1 MVTPPVG
8 ARRAGGWS
16 GPAAGRQTLILAH
29 HAPWTR
35 RSFLRAGTTAALAL
49 TAAGCGFA
57 SDGDPAGAAAA
68 HAPIDVKVDG
78 DLVYFNWA
86 DFVDPA
92 VFEGF
97 QKEYG
102 VKVVQSNFDSMEG
115 MAAKLNAGN
124 RYGIIFPTAK
134 WSQRLAAGGRR
145 QAAGGRRQAAG
156 GRRQAAGGRR
166 QAAGGRR
173 RTIDHSRLKNAE
185 AVFGG
190 YGYFADPW
198 YDPGSAHT
206 VPFTMY
212 KTGIGWRRDRLGDL
226 TGSWSDLWNEQAK
239 GKVFVL
245 DDRDEVLGMGALKLG
260 LGLSTGD
267 PAELDRV
274 TDTLR
279 SLRPRLRG
287 FSSDS
292 YNNLLNGNADI
303 TQAWSGDMAAMLAQA
318 EDPSVFGFEV
328 AREGAPVNSDCYAIP
343 ANAQHPGTPAPR
355 HRDAL
360 HRLHAP
366 PGEREEEHRV
376 HRLPDARA
384 RHRGHLRRTRR
395 AVPAVPGDRRRSQGR
410 PLLPQRR
417 RAGRTGPRRRLD
429 RREGRLT

>member
-1 MVTPPVG
+1 MSPEALP
-8 ARRAGGWS
+8 
-16 GPAAGRQTLILAH
+16 L
-29 HAPWTR
+29 TR

-68 HAPIDVKVDG
+68 HTPIDVKVDG

-124 RYGIIFPTAK
+124 RYDIIFPTAK
-134 WSQRLAAGGRR
+134 WAQRLAAGGRL
-145 QAAGGRRQAAG
+145 
-156 GRRQAAGGRR
+156 
-166 QAAGGRR
+166 
-173 RTIDHSRLKNAE
+173 RTIDHGRLRNAE

-274 TDTLR
+274 GDALR

-292 YNNLLNGNADI
+292 YNNLLNGNADM
-303 TQAWSGDMAAMLAQA
+303 TQAWSGDMASMLAQA
-318 EDPSVFGFEV
+318 EDPAVFGFEV

-343 ANAQHPGTPAPR
+343 ANARHPGTAMLFIDYMLRPENVKKNIEYIGYPMPVRGTEDTYAALVEPFPQCLVTAEDLGADLFFR
-355 HRDAL
+355 NGTAAGERARDA
-360 HRLHAP
+360 AWTD
-366 PGEREEEHRV
+366 V
-376 HRLPDARA
+376 K
-384 RHRGHLRRTRR
+384 
-395 AVPAVPGDRRRSQGR
+395 
-410 PLLPQRR
+410 
-417 RAGRTGPRRRLD
+417 AG
-429 RREGRLT
+429 

>member
-1 MVTPPVG
+1 MSPEALP
-8 ARRAGGWS
+8 
-16 GPAAGRQTLILAH
+16 L
-29 HAPWTR
+29 TR

-49 TAAGCGFA
+49 TAAGCGFVA
-57 SDGDPAGAAAA
+57 ADDPAAAA
-68 HAPIDVKVDG
+68 AAQTPIDVEIDG

-97 QKEYG
+97 QEEYG

-124 RYGIIFPTAK
+124 RYDLIFPTAK
-134 WSQRLAAGGRR
+134 WAQRLVAGGRL
-145 QAAGGRRQAAG
+145 
-156 GRRQAAGGRR
+156 
-166 QAAGGRR
+166 
-173 RTIDHSRLKNAE
+173 RTIDHTRLKNAE

-226 TGSWSDLWNEQAK
+226 TGSWGDLWNERAK

-260 LGLSTGD
+260 LGLSTSAPD
-267 PAELDRV
+267 ELGRV

-292 YNNLLNGNADI
+292 YNNLLNGNADM

-318 EDPSVFGFEV
+318 EDPAVFGFQV

-343 ANAQHPGTPAPR
+343 ANARHPGTAMLFIDYMLRPENVKRNIEYIGYPMPVRGTEDTYAALVEPFPQCVVTADDLKADLFFR
-355 HRDAL
+355 NGSATGERARDA
-360 HRLHAP
+360 AWTD
-366 PGEREEEHRV
+366 V
-376 HRLPDARA
+376 K
-384 RHRGHLRRTRR
+384 
-395 AVPAVPGDRRRSQGR
+395 
-410 PLLPQRR
+410 
-417 RAGRTGPRRRLD
+417 AG
-429 RREGRLT
+429 